1 MSSPKFK
8 SLVVFILFS
17 TGGVSAQNLDALFE
31 SGVQDAQ
38 RFAQGYFN
46 PAMELGI
53 HNLSG
58 GWYNSGKSKKTLAFE
73 VSLIGNVST
82 WSEKQ
87 ESFLLNTASYSNL
100 KFADGTEEKYVSTVL
115 GDGSTSA
122 YAEESLGEGL
132 PNLRTDFSLP
142 AGLRSEG
149 IQFLPSAFLQASLGL
164 IKGIEIKGRFLP
176 SMSTNDLSVSMLG
189 GGVQFDISEILPL
202 DRVLPLGI
210 SFLLGYTQLDASYQI
225 ESNQSIESQIIS
237 RNMSLIVSTKL
248 PVFNL
253 YGGVGLVSGSSDLN
267 LLGTYQIASGVNF
280 VDPIALQSDVS
291 DIGVTLGAKLKLGFF
306 RLNVDHSFSEFNTT
320 RAGINIGLR

>member
-1 MSSPKFK
+1 MLSPNFK

-17 TGGVSAQNLDALFE
+17 TGVSAQNLDALFE

-132 PNLRTDFSLP
+132 PNIRTDFSLP

-176 SMSTNDLSVSMLG
+176 SVSSNDLSVSMLG

-210 SFLLGYTQLDASYQI
+210 SFLLGYTQLDANYQI

-237 RNMSLIVSTKL
+237 RNMSLIVSTRL

-253 YGGVGLVSGSSDLN
+253 YGGVGLISGSSDLN
-267 LLGTYQIASGVNF
+267 LLGTYQIASGVDF
-280 VDPIALQSDVS
+280 VDPIALQSEVS

>member
-1 MSSPKFK
+1 MLSPKFK

-17 TGGVSAQNLDALFE
+17 TGVSAQNLDALFE

-46 PAMELGI
+46 PAMQLGI

-58 GWYNSGKSKKTLAFE
+58 GWYNSGKSKKNLAFE

-115 GDGSTSA
+115 GDASTSA
-122 YAEESLGEGL
+122 YVEESIGEGL

-142 AGLRSEG
+142 VGLRSEG
-149 IQFLPSAFLQASLGL
+149 IQFLPSAFLQASIGL

-176 SMSTNDLSVSMLG
+176 SVSSNDLSVSMLG

-210 SFLLGYTQLDASYQI
+210 SFLLGYTQLDANYQI

-237 RNMSLIVSTKL
+237 RNMSLIVSTRL
-248 PVFNL
+248 PIFNL
-253 YGGVGLVSGSSDLN
+253 YGGVGLISGSGDLN
-267 LLGTYQIASGVNF
+267 LLGTYQIASGINF
-280 VDPIALQSDVS
+280 VDPIALQSEVS

>member
-1 MSSPKFK
+1 MLSPKFK

-17 TGGVSAQNLDALFE
+17 TGVSAQNLDALFE

-46 PAMELGI
+46 PAMQLGI

-115 GDGSTSA
+115 GDASTSA
-122 YAEESLGEGL
+122 YVEESIGEGL

-142 AGLRSEG
+142 VGLRSEG
-149 IQFLPSAFLQASLGL
+149 IQFLPSAFLQASIGL

-176 SMSTNDLSVSMLG
+176 SVSSNDLSVSMLG

-210 SFLLGYTQLDASYQI
+210 SFLLGYTQLDANYQI

-237 RNMSLIVSTKL
+237 RNMSLIVSTRL
-248 PVFNL
+248 PIFNL
-253 YGGVGLVSGSSDLN
+253 YGGVGLISGSGDLN
-267 LLGTYQIASGVNF
+267 LLGTYQIASGINF
-280 VDPIALQSDVS
+280 VDPIALQSEVS

>member
-1 MSSPKFK
+1 MLSPKFK

-17 TGGVSAQNLDALFE
+17 TGVSAQNLDALFE

-46 PAMELGI
+46 PAMQLGI

-115 GDGSTSA
+115 GDASTSA
-122 YAEESLGEGL
+122 YVEESIGEGL

-149 IQFLPSAFLQASLGL
+149 IQFLPSAFLQASIGL

-176 SMSTNDLSVSMLG
+176 SVSSNDLSVSMLG

-210 SFLLGYTQLDASYQI
+210 SFLLGYTQLDANYQI

-237 RNMSLIVSTKL
+237 RNMSLIVSTRL

-280 VDPIALQSDVS
+280 VDPIALQSEVS

>member
-17 TGGVSAQNLDALFE
+17 TGGVSAQNLEALFE

-46 PAMELGI
+46 PVMELGI

-291 DIGVTLGAKLKLGFF
+291 DLGVTLGAKLKLGFF

>member
-1 MSSPKFK
+1 MVSPNFK
-8 SLVVFILFS
+8 SLVVFILLS
-17 TGGVSAQNLDALFE
+17 TGVSAQNLDALFE

-46 PAMELGI
+46 PAMQLGI

-115 GDGSTSA
+115 GDASTSA
-122 YAEESLGEGL
+122 YVEESIGEGL

-142 AGLRSEG
+142 VGLRSEG
-149 IQFLPSAFLQASLGL
+149 IQFLPSAFLQASIGL

-176 SMSTNDLSVSMLG
+176 SVSSNDLSVSMLG

-210 SFLLGYTQLDASYQI
+210 SFLLGYTQLDANYQI

-237 RNMSLIVSTKL
+237 RNMSLIVSTRL

-253 YGGVGLVSGSSDLN
+253 YGGVGLISGSSDLN
-267 LLGTYQIASGVNF
+267 LLGTYQIASGINF
-280 VDPIALQSDVS
+280 VDPIALQSEVS